1 MCDRN
6 LQISIKSKE
15 DLGKIPIRE
24 LRAYL
29 QLYGLYNPS
38 TMLEKSDLVAAVYNN
53 SPMPQ
58 IHEDKYRQSLPQPSE
73 ASYTSQAQNSQ
84 STHSP
89 RNRAGLDAQNSS
101 STGSVNGGSDGS
113 WDRIFTNIGE
123 EMGRAFESIGQQVGS
138 GIERGAS
145 VLDEH
150 ASSILDPGR
159 QTHRTQPGTNVFTSS
174 NRESNTQNYDR
185 STYSV
190 PSSNSRRQAQPRTQR
205 SFYTEP
211 RPQATQG
218 QSSDPNRSTAGATTT
233 SARQGRATA
242 SATTSAGARGDA
254 ARGSSSPAPQNSIPD
269 VRLLVKDGTDPNTLG
284 VKMLK
289 GILKKNHVDF
299 SNIVEK
305 KELVERVERL
315 VRNTKLEMEREATAA
330 AAAAA
335 AEDSSGGKEKGGGG
349 SDDDVCKICW
359 DASIN
364 CVFLNCGHMCTCLEC
379 GNRIVESDRRECPIC
394 RGHIAKVVHV
404 FRV

>member
-1 MCDRN
+1 M
-6 LQISIKSKE
+6 SIKNKE

-38 TMLEKSDLVAAVYNN
+38 TMLEKSDLVAAIYNN

-73 ASYTSQAQNSQ
+73 ASYTNHAQNTQ
-84 STHSP
+84 STHRP
-89 RNRAGLDAQNSS
+89 RNRAGLDAQNSNNS
-101 STGSVNGGSDGS
+101 GSVNGRSDGS

-174 NRESNTQNYDR
+174 NRESNTQNYNW
-185 STYSV
+185 STYSA

-218 QSSDPNRSTAGATTT
+218 PSSDANRFTTGATTT
-233 SARQGRATA
+233 TTRQDGAAA
-242 SATTSAGARGDA
+242 SATTAAGARDDA
-254 ARGSSSPAPQNSIPD
+254 TRSSSSPASQNSIPD
-269 VRLLVKDGTDPNTLG
+269 IRLLVEDGTDPNKLG

-289 GILKKNHVDF
+289 GILKKNHVDY

-315 VRNTKLEMEREATAA
+315 VRNTKLEMEREA
-330 AAAAA
+330 AAAA
-335 AEDSSGGKEKGGGG
+335 AEDSSGGKEKGGGS

-394 RGHIAKVVHV
+394 RGHIVKVVHV